1 MVHKNISSV
10 VYGCSA
16 QKNQNRFSGSWSGIC
31 EISQP
36 SKPLY
41 RCWVGQHSN
50 KVSKT
55 IGSKKSNHDPY
66 LHQIYCNVRSD
77 LGSDI
82 CVVRQKSQ

>member
-41 RCWVGQHSN
+41 RCWV
-50 KVSKT
+50 
-55 IGSKKSNHDPY
+55 
-66 LHQIYCNVRSD
+66 
-77 LGSDI
+77 
-82 CVVRQKSQ
+82 